1 MHGVHL
7 RRQQVDDQRGSPRVV
22 AGLHAQHEV
31 VGIRVALTER
41 HPGHQAEHRPAGEH
55 EIVPV
60 VLVDVPVVVR
70 QHAPDRPLKLAG
82 GHDTPAEQTAPGSYI
97 LFCNENTGV

>member
-1 MHGVHL
+1 VHL

-31 VGIRVALTER
+31 VGIRVALKER

-55 EIVPV
+55 EVVPV

-70 QHAPDRPLKLAG
+70 QLVPDHPLKVAG
-82 GHDTPAEQTAPGSYI
+82 GHGTPAEAEQAAPGSYI
-97 LFCNENTGV
+97 LFAMKNTGV